1 MGKVNVDLE
10 DFMMWFVTHYEVED
24 MRVYELEY
32 GEEWTRKNVI
42 NEYLDLDYVKDKNN
56 AWQVTTNIV

>member
-1 MGKVNVDLE
+1 MSKVNVDLE

-32 GEEWTRKNVI
+32 GEEWGRKDVI
-42 NEYLDLDYVKDKNN
+42 SEYLDYVKENFN
-56 AWQVTTNIV
+56 EN

>member
-1 MGKVNVDLE
+1 MSKVNVDLE

-32 GEEWTRKNVI
+32 GEEWSRKDVI
-42 NEYLDLDYVKDKNN
+42 GEYLDYVKEN
-56 AWQVTTNIV
+56 TNENWNTRS